1 MSSSCHHSWRF
12 LPTIFSGL
20 RHPAFPSGWADKP
33 KSQFTSGNT
42 QLLLFLE
49 NLCKEQNDSCS
60 AFWLWLWSGPFFIM
74 KAVESK
80 VSIFL
85 LEVRQRSMHKVFLSE
100 NAHTGVPLS
109 SLEC

>member
-1 MSSSCHHSWRF
+1 
-12 LPTIFSGL
+12 
-20 RHPAFPSGWADKP
+20 
-33 KSQFTSGNT
+33 
-42 QLLLFLE
+42 
-49 NLCKEQNDSCS
+49 
-60 AFWLWLWSGPFFIM
+60 M